1 MEDIDMKKQNFNPMI
16 LLGSI
21 FGGVGLIFLIVGSC
35 MLVSGAVNKSRG
47 EEITAVV
54 TAIDRYR
61 DSDGDTGH
69 KVYVDYEY
77 DGVEYTDMPLNYYSS
92 SMRRGKEISIAIDPD
107 EPENILSTG
116 VNFMLGG
123 IFGGIGL
130 IFAVVGGAFLLRT
143 HKRKSLAKR
152 LIEGGY
158 YVDAQI
164 DSVDTANMRINGRPT
179 YVIRCSYLD
188 PNDGKLYSFSSE
200 ILRFDPTP
208 LINSDTLRVYVD
220 KNDFSKNYV
229 DISDFKDK
237 NIYANQF

>member
-1 MEDIDMKKQNFNPMI
+1 MEDIDMKIRNFNPMI

-21 FGGVGLIFLIVGSC
+21 FGGIGLIFLIVGSC
-35 MLVSGAVNKSRG
+35 IFIKGAVNKNSG

-54 TAIDRYR
+54 TSIDRYR
-61 DSDGDTGH
+61 DSNGNIDH
-69 KVYVDYEY
+69 NVYVDYEY

-92 SMRRGKEISIAIDPD
+92 SMRKGKKIGITVDPD
-107 EPENILSTG
+107 EPTDILATDI
-116 VNFMLGG
+116 NFLLGG

-130 IFAVVGGAFLLRT
+130 IFAAIGGAFLLRT

-164 DSVDTANMRINGRPT
+164 DSVDTSNLRVNGRPT

-188 PNDGKLYSFSSE
+188 PNDSKLYSFSSE
-200 ILRFDPTP
+200 SLAFDPTP
-208 LINSDTLRVYVD
+208 LINSETLRVYVD
-220 KNDFSKNYV
+220 KNDFSNNYV
-229 DISDFKDK
+229 DISEFKDK
-237 NIYANQF
+237 YIEC